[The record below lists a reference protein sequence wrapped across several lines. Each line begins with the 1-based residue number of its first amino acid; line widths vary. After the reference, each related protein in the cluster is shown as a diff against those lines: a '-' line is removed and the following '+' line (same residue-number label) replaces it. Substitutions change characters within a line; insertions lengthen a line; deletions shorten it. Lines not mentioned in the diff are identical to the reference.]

1 VLSNVWL
8 NVIPIVVV
16 LSLSIGIWRPVSN
29 PTLTAE
35 QEQKIA
41 DLARLLG
48 SPSSSADAVEER
60 VKSFDAFP
68 PESKAARALADA
80 LINCRMANL
89 DDAQRRALARRL
101 YAITAQNDVSPET
114 TPDALAFIGQAASAS
129 PCDPAAVDRLMSAA
143 REVART
149 DPHPR
154 RDWW

>member
-1 VLSNVWL
+1 MLSNVWL

-41 DLARLLG
+41 DLAQLLG

-68 PESKAARALADA
+68 PESKAGRELAEA
-80 LINCRMANL
+80 LIRCRMVTL

-114 TPDALAFIGQAASAS
+114 TDALAFIQQTASTS
-129 PCDPAAVDRLMSAA
+129 RCDPASVDRLMNAA